1 MVQRPERPPLRGL
14 EIRAGVEADFE
25 AIYEITAAAFGP
37 FTVSKLLEDRYGQI
51 AGRPWQAHKGEG
63 VVAGCRRRPGCVL
76 VAQREGTAVGYATWR
91 QDETVGVVGNNAVH
105 PDLQGWGVGTALISA
120 VVERLREDGATLLE
134 VSTLEHDLPA
144 RRVYGKLGF
153 RETGRTVLL
162 ARLRDGRVEQTAV
175 PAEASDAL
183 ARQEAEGWERI
194 AVSVHYEQRV

>member
-1 MVQRPERPPLRGL
+1 MKRRPERPPLRGL
-14 EIRAGVEADFE
+14 EIRPAVEADFE
-25 AIYEITAAAFGP
+25 AIYEITVAAFGP
-37 FTVSKLLEDRYGQI
+37 YTVSKLLEDRYGQI

-63 VVAGCRRRPGCVL
+63 VVAGCRLGYVL
-76 VAQREGTAVGYATWR
+76 VAERQGTVVGYATWR

-105 PDLQGWGVGTALISA
+105 PDLQGWGIGTALISA

-162 ARLRDGRVEQTAV
+162 SRLRDGEVEQTAL

-183 ARQEAEGWERI
+183 ARQEGEGWERI
-194 AVSVHYEQRV
+194 AVSVHYERGS